1 VSVCQRVR
9 VCAMS
14 RTAIGAF
21 LHVSRCCC
29 CCGTVGNGIVLLP
42 RCVSLTLRRYS
53 VCIWISSWHVRHGT
67 LTRTCNAQH
76 ASSGGKVM
84 IHCTAGISRSAAIA
98 IAYLMHARRMSVSEA
113 YGLVK
118 VSKCI

>member
-1 VSVCQRVR
+1 MRDVPHCNRRFSTPVALLLLLLLWNRR
-9 VCAMS
+9 KWRCAAAS
-14 RTAIGAF
+14 
-21 LHVSRCCC
+21 LC
-29 CCGTVGNGIVLLP
+29 
-42 RCVSLTLRRYS
+42 SLTLRRYS
-53 VCIWISSWHVRHGT
+53 VLISISSWHVRHGT